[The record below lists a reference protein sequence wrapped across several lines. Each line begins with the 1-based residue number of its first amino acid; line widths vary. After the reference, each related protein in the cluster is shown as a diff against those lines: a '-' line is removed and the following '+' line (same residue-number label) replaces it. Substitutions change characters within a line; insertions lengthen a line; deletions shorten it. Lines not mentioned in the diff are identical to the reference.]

1 MKSTQKFMQQNTWG
15 KEIVKSRQP
24 HTTPAGLWVDTPSVV
39 GERGHKRAECAL
51 NNHNKSPS
59 SPS

>member
-1 MKSTQKFMQQNTWG
+1 MQQNTWG